1 MFCVVVRVKQLENA
15 ITRKTVVLG
24 VVLIQI
30 GMMIHCIQGDWGL
43 RAFQWELSAP
53 VGRRG
58 DGPETLVSSASLGC
72 S

>member
-30 GMMIHCIQGDWGL
+30 GMMIHCIQGD
-43 RAFQWELSAP
+43 
-53 VGRRG
+53 
-58 DGPETLVSSASLGC
+58 
-72 S
+72 